1 MGLGLKVH
9 VGHVLGLEH
18 DLGLGVDP
26 SYKPCWDH
34 ITTASSRSKKEY
46 ILSNGNGMY
55 WECSIRWAVRSC
67 IECYLGCGWKRFV
80 TKNKL
85 CAGDCIK
92 LEVDKNEDSLITV
105 KKI

>member
-34 ITTASSRSKKEY
+34 ISLLMGLGLKVYLVLMLGLLGSHHPLPLEEDLSSNLYGNHSCDEG
-46 ILSNGNGMY
+46 LS
-55 WECSIRWAVRSC
+55 C
-67 IECYLGCGWKRFV
+67 FF
-80 TKNKL
+80 
-85 CAGDCIK
+85 
-92 LEVDKNEDSLITV
+92 LEL
-105 KKI
+105 